1 MRPAVSYIPYAKS
14 SNEQTSNIIT
24 FVKFEEGNLL
34 PETCKYMEI
43 DNESN
48 DYYTIAPLLSEKEMD
63 TMSSGDG
70 YDDEPISMD
79 MLEDIRDGSQ
89 YHPIINRREALYKIR
104 DSFKQKQSEWKGELL
119 STLNMGKGLNK
130 VF

>member
-1 MRPAVSYIPYAKS
+1 MRPAVSYILYAKS
-14 SNEQTSNIIT
+14 SNEQAINIIT

-79 MLEDIRDGSQ
+79 MLEDICDGSQ
-89 YHPIINRREALYKIR
+89 YHRIINRREALYKIR
-104 DSFKQKQSEWKGELL
+104 DSFKRKQAEWKGELL
-119 STLNMGKGLNK
+119 
-130 VF
+130 